1 MKHHLDQVAREA
13 ALTKVK
19 VLENLEPEALD
30 DSFASAHDAVFKE
43 LDCLNCANCCKTTSP
58 IIEQED
64 MDALS
69 LGLEI
74 TRAELI
80 RDYLSMDE
88 DGDFVFK
95 STPCPMLESDN
106 RCKVYENR
114 PEACRD
120 YPHTRRK
127 SMHKVMDLLAPNMEI
142 CPAVVQIL
150 DKIRFKSY

>member
-1 MKHHLDQVAREA
+1 MEHQLNQTEREA
-13 ALTKVK
+13 SLEKIQALEQLDPK
-19 VLENLEPEALD
+19 VLDET
-30 DSFASAHDAVFKE
+30 FAAAHDAIFKE
-43 LDCLNCANCCKTTSP
+43 VDCLTCANCCKTTSP

-64 MDALS
+64 MDLLS
-69 LGLEI
+69 LGLGI
-74 TRAELI
+74 SRAELI

-88 DGDFVFK
+88 DGDFVFN
-95 STPCPMLESDN
+95 STPCPMLEADN

-127 SMHKVMDLLAPNMEI
+127 SMHKVMDLLSPNMEI

-150 DKIRFKSY
+150 NEITL